1 MPRPGRVEGGNER
14 LRRVVVQAMT
24 AISEA
29 DRLDGAGI
37 WRADGDSQRQNV
49 RVSLGDA
56 TLVIHANDG
65 QALAHWSLAAV
76 TRLNPS
82 KRPAR
87 FAPGEG
93 ADEELE
99 ITDDTLA
106 DAIERVRRAVERQEP
121 RPGRLRRLVVW
132 LLVLSVLGGVAWWL
146 PDAMVRHTGRIV
158 PEAKR
163 AEIGAS
169 LFAHIRRSAG
179 VPCVAPRGQRAL
191 DQLDAKLRG
200 PAARGVRVMPEGLAD
215 PVHLPGGMILL
226 GRSAVEDVEEVE
238 ATAGYILAEA
248 TRAEARDPI
257 QALLDW
263 AGPWAAFGLLTKGDA
278 PDQILSDYAE
288 TLLTRPP
295 HPVSDAA
302 LLARFE
308 AARVPARPYALAR
321 DISGETT
328 LALIEA
334 DAIDPAPDDR
344 LLADADWI
352 ALQDICAN

>member
-1 MPRPGRVEGGNER
+1 
-14 LRRVVVQAMT
+14 MT

-37 WRADGDSQRQNV
+37 WRADGDSQRRNV

-56 TLVIHANDG
+56 TLVIHADDD

-82 KRPAR
+82 MRPAR

-93 ADEELE
+93 TDEDLE

-121 RPGRLRRLVVW
+121 RPGRLRRVLVWAAALAVI
-132 LLVLSVLGGVAWWL
+132 GATAWWL

-163 AEIGAS
+163 TEIGAR

-179 VPCVAPRGQRAL
+179 VPCAAPRGQRAL
-191 DQLDAKLRG
+191 DQLDAALRG
-200 PAARGVRVMPEGLAD
+200 ADARGVRVMPEGLTD
-215 PVHLPGGMILL
+215 PVHLPGGLILL

-248 TRAEARDPI
+248 VRAEAQDPM
-257 QALLDW
+257 QAMLDW

-278 PDQILSDYAE
+278 PADTLSQYAE
-288 TLLTRPP
+288 TLLTRAPQ
-295 HPVSDAA
+295 PVADAA